1 MNDIILDDNMDLSI
15 IAGDFVVD
23 DCENQIQQILLIA
36 QPGNFRDSPLTG
48 VGIINYLKGQ
58 LTPSLVDSLTKKIQ
72 IQWQY
77 DGYAGVNVVVN
88 SFTDIEIVANR

>member
-1 MNDIILDDNMDLSI
+1 MNDIVLDNNMDLSI

-23 DCENQIQQILLIA
+23 DCEDQVQQLLLIA

-48 VGIINYLKGQ
+48 VGIVNYLKSQ
-58 LTPSLVDSLTKKIQ
+58 ITPSLVDALTKKIQ
-72 IQWQY
+72 IQWLY

-88 SFTDIEIVANR
+88 SFTDIEIEANR